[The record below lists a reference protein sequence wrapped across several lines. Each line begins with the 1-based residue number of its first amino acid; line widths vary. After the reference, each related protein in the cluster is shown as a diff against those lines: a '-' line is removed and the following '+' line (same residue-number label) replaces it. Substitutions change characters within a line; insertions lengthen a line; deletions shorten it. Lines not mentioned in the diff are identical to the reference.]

1 MKRFA
6 KWAGG
11 VVLLLLLVM
20 QLGLAPVTHSARSIT
35 ARVMDAETGEPI
47 GGASVAA
54 IYWISGGFIEAH
66 YRVFAA
72 QETTTAPDGTF
83 HLPGFGPK
91 LRWPPWGH
99 VSGVA
104 PQIVV
109 FRAGHVMFAHANNFP
124 IEGSTFTAG
133 WVIRSQADGYVFQ
146 LEPVGPNAKAQDAEK
161 QSQCRLVKQLMT
173 RRCAWKQV
181 PRLLAALVAGDRLR
195 DRSRYRTTCGQGS
208 LDESSRAQGC
218 GPLRLPEVI
227 L

>member
-11 VVLLLLLVM
+11 VVLLLLLAM
-20 QLGLAPVTHSARSIT
+20 QLLLAPVTHSARPIT

-54 IYWISGGFIEAH
+54 IYWIGVGIFAAR

-99 VSGVA
+99 VSGEA
-104 PQIVV
+104 PEIVV
-109 FRAGHVMFAHANNFP
+109 FKSGYVMFAHENNFP
-124 IEGSTFTAG
+124 MEGPQFTAG
-133 WVIRSQADGYVFQ
+133 WVVRSQADGFVFQ
-146 LEPVGPNAKAQDAEK
+146 LEPVGADPQAQDGEREA
-161 QSQCRLVKQLMT
+161 QCSLINALMK
-173 RRCAWKQV
+173 RGCAWKRV
-181 PRLLAALVAGDRLR
+181 PHLLAALVAGDRLQKKTGTR
-195 DRSRYRTTCGQGS
+195 CGSRS
-208 LDESSRAQGC
+208 LDEWSSALGC
-218 GPLRLPEVI
+218 GRLRLPEVVP
-227 L
+227 